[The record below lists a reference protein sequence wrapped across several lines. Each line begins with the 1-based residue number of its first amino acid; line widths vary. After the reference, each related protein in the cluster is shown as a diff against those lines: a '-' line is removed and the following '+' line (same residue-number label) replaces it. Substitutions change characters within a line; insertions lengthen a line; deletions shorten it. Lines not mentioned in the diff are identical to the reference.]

1 MVSKSGSV
9 IDVSWDE
16 VQGLCQSLAHKISE
30 ESHRD
35 FDKILAIS
43 RGGLFPAG
51 LLARALNI
59 RMIDTV
65 CIASYDEDRHHDPVL
80 LKEFHPDFLEG
91 ALIVDDMANTGATL
105 RLLKSRLLNPH
116 FATLFIKPQSEGLVH
131 WHAAKA
137 PADSRVRFPWDAL
150 PHSSVV
156 PHLVHREFHDTL

>member
-1 MVSKSGSV
+1 MVSRSETI

-16 VQGLCQSLAHKISE
+16 VQGLCQSLANKISE

-59 RMIDTV
+59 RMLDTV
-65 CIASYDEDRHHDPVL
+65 CIASYDENGHHDPVL

-91 ALIVDDMANTGATL
+91 ALIVDDLANTGATL

-116 FATLFIKPQSEGLVH
+116 FATLFIKPQSKELVD
-131 WHAAKA
+131 WYAKETL
-137 PADSRVRFPWDAL
+137 PHCRVRFPWDDMTHGTIS
-150 PHSSVV
+150 PKVMYQGIQ
-156 PHLVHREFHDTL
+156 DTF